1 MIFTSFN
8 LHIFIQR
15 WGWQYINWWNKS
27 KQIRSLQKQTHFWI
41 LDNTSS
47 HTIAALMSCH
57 ALWTVITRRWSLT
70 PRWCVWLPFQIKA
83 RICYWCSGLTF
94 GSKCVRS
101 VQQTKKV
108 TPHPLIYIPAPSST
122 PPLCPPPHLTIFY
135 FEMIKSRDVT
145 METG

>member
-1 MIFTSFN
+1 MFLPTVPASAPFSRSTPNNYNNVIHHPPQTMHLTTVTNENQALARRACYSCSF
-8 LHIFIQR
+8 LSI
-15 WGWQYINWWNKS
+15 
-27 KQIRSLQKQTHFWI
+27 
-41 LDNTSS
+41 
-47 HTIAALMSCH
+47 
-57 ALWTVITRRWSLT
+57 
-70 PRWCVWLPFQIKA
+70 
-83 RICYWCSGLTF
+83 

-108 TPHPLIYIPAPSST
+108 TSDPLIYIPAPLST